1 MADEPGR
8 TSYESGQR
16 LRRNDGHKWK
26 PGTQRSDAAP
36 PRKLPGDSAARGD
49 SLPPVEDLKSR
60 LNPHCG

>member
-16 LRRNDGHKWK
+16 LRRN
-26 PGTQRSDAAP
+26 AAP
-36 PRKLPGDSAARGD
+36 PRKLPGDSAARD